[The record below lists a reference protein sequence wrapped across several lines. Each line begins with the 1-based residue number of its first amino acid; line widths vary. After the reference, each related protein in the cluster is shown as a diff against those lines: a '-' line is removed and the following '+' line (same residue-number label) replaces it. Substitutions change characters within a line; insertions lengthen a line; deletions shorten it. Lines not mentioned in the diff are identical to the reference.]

1 MGQREAAIKLQI
13 SQPLLC
19 KLLKKR
25 VEIENSATLNKNPN
39 IKRIRSGKEEQVE
52 SALLLWFI
60 NVRKNDARING
71 PILRQ
76 KAEELAKKMGIE
88 NFIASEGWF
97 YRWKKRENIVYKRT
111 YGEQKDA
118 DFSAAENWLKTE
130 WPKIISEY
138 TPDNVYNADETGLFY
153 RALPEHS
160 YLLKNENAKGC
171 KISIE
176 RITVLCC
183 ASMSG
188 KKQKLLAIGKSK
200 NPRCFKS
207 VKCLPVDYYANI
219 NAWMTS
225 VIFNEWLIKWDK

>member
-1 MGQREAAIKLQI
+1 MSEKRKINDLTIYDKLSILQSYDNLPKMGQREAAIKLQI

-97 YRWKKRENIVYKRT
+97 HRWKKRENIVYKRT

-130 WPKIISEY
+130 WPKIISEC
-138 TPDNVYNADETGLFY
+138 TPDNVYNADENGLFY

-160 YLLKNENAKGC
+160 YLFKN
-171 KISIE
+171 
-176 RITVLCC
+176 
-183 ASMSG
+183 
-188 KKQKLLAIGKSK
+188 
-200 NPRCFKS
+200 
-207 VKCLPVDYYANI
+207 
-219 NAWMTS
+219 
-225 VIFNEWLIKWDK
+225 